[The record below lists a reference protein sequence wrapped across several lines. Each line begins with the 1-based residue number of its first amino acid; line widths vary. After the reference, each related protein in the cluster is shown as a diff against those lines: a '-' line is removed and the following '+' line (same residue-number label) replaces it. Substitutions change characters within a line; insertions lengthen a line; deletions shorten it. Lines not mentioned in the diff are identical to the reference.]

1 MKFECKKYRLI
12 ISLPF
17 VAMIFL
23 LLFWTNAF
31 AAQEITSARR
41 LWDNVM
47 LWVNFGIL
55 VFVFYRFAKKP
66 LMNFLRGIG
75 SGIENDLT
83 TVDNQVKDVKSSMTT
98 EAKKLENI
106 GKELE
111 EIKESILEMG
121 RRERDSIIEQGKIT
135 AKKMILDAKDYSKYQ
150 IRKAR
155 KDLSD
160 EMVDIAISMVEK
172 QVIKGITRNDND
184 KIVDEFIVGIGAEKS
199 HS

>member
-1 MKFECKKYRLI
+1 MKFECKKYCLI
-12 ISLPF
+12 MSLPF
-17 VAMIFL
+17 AAMIFL

-31 AAQEITSARR
+31 AAEEITSARR

-55 VFVFYRFAKKP
+55 VFFFFRFAKKP

-75 SGIENDLT
+75 GGIKNELT
-83 TVDNQVKDVKSSMTT
+83 TFDNQVKDVKTNMTT
-98 EAKKLENI
+98 EAKKLENV

-111 EIKESILEMG
+111 KIKESILVMG
-121 RRERDSIIEQGKIT
+121 RKERDSIIEQGKIT
-135 AKKMILDAKDYSKYQ
+135 AEKMIRDAKNYSKYQ
-150 IRKAR
+150 IKKAR

-172 QVIKGITRNDND
+172 QVIKGLTQNDND
-184 KIVDEFIVGIGAEKS
+184 KIVNEFIVGIGAEKS

>member
-1 MKFECKKYRLI
+1 MKFECKKYCLI

-17 VAMIFL
+17 AAMIFL
-23 LLFWTNAF
+23 FLFWTNAF
-31 AAQEITSARR
+31 AAEEITSARR

-47 LWVNFGIL
+47 LWVNFGIP
-55 VFVFYRFAKKP
+55 VFIFFRFAKKP

-83 TVDNQVKDVKSSMTT
+83 TFDNQVKDVKSSMTT

-106 GKELE
+106 GNELE
-111 EIKESILEMG
+111 QIKESIFEMG

-135 AKKMILDAKDYSKYQ
+135 AKKMILDAKDYSEYQ

-172 QVIKGITRNDND
+172 QVIKGITQNDND

>member
-1 MKFECKKYRLI
+1 MKFECKKYCLI
-12 ISLPF
+12 MSLPF
-17 VAMIFL
+17 AAMIFL

-31 AAQEITSARR
+31 AAEEITSARR

-55 VFVFYRFAKKP
+55 VFFFFRFAKKP

-75 SGIENDLT
+75 GGIKNELT
-83 TVDNQVKDVKSSMTT
+83 TFDNQVKDVKTNMTT
-98 EAKKLENI
+98 EAKKLENV

-111 EIKESILEMG
+111 KIKESILVMG
-121 RRERDSIIEQGKIT
+121 RKERDSIIEQGKIT
-135 AKKMILDAKDYSKYQ
+135 AAKMIRDARDYSKYQ
-150 IRKAR
+150 IKKAR

-172 QVIKGITRNDND
+172 QVIKGLTQNDND
-184 KIVDEFIVGIGAEKS
+184 KIVNEFIVGIGAEKS